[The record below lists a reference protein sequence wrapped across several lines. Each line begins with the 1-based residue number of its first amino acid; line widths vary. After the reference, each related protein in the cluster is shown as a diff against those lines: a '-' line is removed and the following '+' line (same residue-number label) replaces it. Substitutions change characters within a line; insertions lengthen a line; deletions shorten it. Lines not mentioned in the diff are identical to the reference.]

1 MFKLTSPTVDIRRH
15 QLLLAPSTS
24 GAFHRGCVHGCL
36 TTAASS
42 INQLDMRFV
51 TYPAGLGIGAA
62 MVGFAQWGVAKQIA
76 ELRGELLAANAG
88 LAKQLADETSGIKIA
103 MAEMKTDIAI
113 MKRDIADISKKL
125 DAR

>member
-1 MFKLTSPTVDIRRH
+1 SCTAFGEQRRVCCRKLLRLLPTEKVLRNHTALSSPVPSNRRILGMFKLTSPTVDIRRH

-62 MVGFAQWGVAKQIA
+62 M
-76 ELRGELLAANAG
+76 
-88 LAKQLADETSGIKIA
+88 
-103 MAEMKTDIAI
+103 
-113 MKRDIADISKKL
+113 
-125 DAR
+125 